1 MRLSAPAKLS
11 LFYFALA
18 LVVGASIFLS
28 VNDPRAA
35 RRGPPSGFVHTAGTR
50 FIVDGEPFRY
60 AGANVAVM
68 YRDED
73 RALMPQT
80 LRHAA
85 QLGLK
90 VIRVWANGEGRAE
103 DGVTSIG
110 GDRADWPRTHAFRPA
125 PDEWNE
131 EAFVHLDRVLAEAA
145 RNHLRVQLTL
155 SNWWRDTGGVTQY
168 LRWAGVR
175 DAVDDSAP
183 YGVNAER
190 ASEFYT
196 NDVTRRLYREHVEKI
211 ATRRNTVTGLLY
223 RDDPAIFSYELMNE
237 AQAPTGR
244 WAERRAWVAEM
255 SAYLKSLDANH
266 MIESGSWGYRTA
278 FERRAWLEE
287 QKIKTL
293 DYCDVHNYPRDDLDT
308 FVTSPQSLAEF
319 LKNRAAAAFSINKPL
334 VVGEFGMGT
343 EGYEGASQLDWFRAF
358 FDAAQRAGASGAS
371 FWILTPDPRRGY
383 GITYTTTRDED
394 LRAEIA
400 RSAQALAASSDFSPP
415 ASLLR
420 AGQHL
425 IPRQFEFTRADGDM
439 EAKPKIEAVKD
450 DAGSKNANSSNDAKN
465 ANDASDVKNAGD
477 AKNPHT
483 LLYRFKP
490 QSAVRGRFEKLGGG
504 EGYVWGA
511 GVGFFEYVVPARADW
526 RRVSEIVVRAH
537 LQPVIPADAR
547 GRFHA
552 TRVTL
557 FVNER
562 DCGSRLVALEQSP
575 DALIQEWH
583 VDSLATRLAAA
594 RGRQLSIRF
603 EVRVDADVPFG
614 INISNFP
621 EGYNAGET
629 KPVEVELR

>member
-1 MRLSAPAKLS
+1 LRLSATAKLN
-11 LFYFALA
+11 LFYLALA
-18 LVVGASIFLS
+18 LAVGASIFLTVS
-28 VNDPRAA
+28 DPRAA
-35 RRGPPSGFVHTAGTR
+35 RREPSRGFVHAAGTR
-50 FIVDGEPFRY
+50 FILDGEPFRY

-168 LRWAGVR
+168 LRWAGVK
-175 DAVDDSAP
+175 DAADDSAP
-183 YGVNAER
+183 FGVNVER
-190 ASEFYT
+190 AMEFYK

-211 ATRRNTVTGLLY
+211 VMRRNTVTGVLY
-223 RDDPAIFSYELMNE
+223 RDDPTIFSYELMNE

-244 WAERRAWVAEM
+244 WAERSAWVAEM

-278 FERRAWLEE
+278 FERRAWLDE

-319 LKNRAAAAFSINKPL
+319 MDNRAAAAFSINKPL
-334 VVGEFGMGT
+334 VVGEFGMSP
-343 EGYEGASQLDWFRAF
+343 EGYEGVSQLDWFRAF
-358 FDAAQRAGASGAS
+358 FNAARRAGASGAS

-383 GITYTTTRDED
+383 GVTYTTTRDED
-394 LRAEIA
+394 LRAEIE
-400 RSAQALAASSDFSPP
+400 RDAQALGARRDFSPP

-420 AGQHL
+420 VGQHL
-425 IPRQFEFTRADGDM
+425 IPHQFEFTRAPDDA
-439 EAKPKIEAVKD
+439 EAKPKVETVKD
-450 DAGSKNANSSNDAKN
+450 DAGSKNANEPSDAKSVN
-465 ANDASDVKNAGD
+465 GAGAAKDA
-477 AKNPHT
+477 HT
-483 LLYRFKP
+483 LLYRFNP
-490 QSAVRGRFEKLGGG
+490 EAATDGRFEKLGGG
-504 EGYVWGA
+504 EGYVWGV
-511 GVGFFEYVVPARADW
+511 GVGFFEYVIPARADR

-537 LQPVIPADAR
+537 LQPVLPADAR
-547 GRFHA
+547 GRFKA
-552 TRVTL
+552 SRVTL
-557 FVNER
+557 YINER
-562 DCGSRLVALEQSP
+562 DCGSRLVAVEQP
-575 DALIQEWH
+575 PHAFMQEWR
-583 VDSLATRLAAA
+583 VSSLISRLDAV
-594 RGRQLSIRF
+594 RGRPLSIRF
-603 EVRVDADVPFG
+603 EVRADADEPFG

-621 EGYNAGET
+621 EGYDAGET